1 MKCVQD
7 ESVCRTVNKIVDIVL
22 IMFIIQHIALLINLL
37 YLLIID
43 YIGANEKLCSIS
55 CAKIFAAFDS
65 ANIQH
70 KKAFVKSF
78 S

>member
-22 IMFIIQHIALLINLL
+22 IMFIIQHITRLINLL
-37 YLLIID
+37 HLLIID

-55 CAKIFAAFDS
+55 CAKIFAAFDGT
-65 ANIQH
+65 NIQH

>member
-1 MKCVQD
+1 MQE

-22 IMFIIQHIALLINLL
+22 IMLIIQHITLLINLL

-55 CAKIFAAFDS
+55 CAKIFATFDS

-70 KKAFVKSF
+70 KKTFVKSF

>member
-1 MKCVQD
+1 MKYVQ
-7 ESVCRTVNKIVDIVL
+7 EECVCRAVNKIVDIVL
-22 IMFIIQHIALLINLL
+22 IMLIIQHITLLINLL

-43 YIGANEKLCSIS
+43 YIGANEKLCSIC
-55 CAKIFAAFDS
+55 CAKIFAAFDN

-70 KKAFVKSF
+70 KKAFVKPF